1 MEVGNMEDTIS
12 NKCKKCKDCRWLK
25 IGRHNADFSR
35 GGGMCTQPYR
45 NNFDNVTKRVFSD
58 IACRYFEDREDKK
71 YGY

>member
-1 MEVGNMEDTIS
+1 MEVGNMVDTIS

-45 NNFDNVTKRVFSD
+45 NNFDNVTKRVFSN